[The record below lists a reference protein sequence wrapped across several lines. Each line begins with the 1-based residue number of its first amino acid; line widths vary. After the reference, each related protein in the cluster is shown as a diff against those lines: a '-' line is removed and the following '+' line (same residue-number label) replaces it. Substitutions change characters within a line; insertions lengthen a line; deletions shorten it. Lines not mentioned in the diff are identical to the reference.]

1 MNKIKNMS
9 AIGEIVANLHKNI
22 NEEFK
27 KINWIEKRFKL
38 LKKYEKI
45 LTKSNLKENLRREI
59 KNIFR
64 KEKLKEFKENLRKTD

>member
-9 AIGEIVANLHKNI
+9 AIGEIEVNLHKNI